1 MPAEDRDTHR
11 GDRACPGSEELGI
24 CSGLQISPLQ
34 VPRLP
39 HLQGQLWGQQAPP
52 ELRGC
57 DRGPRWQSGLG
68 CGGLLGL

>member
-1 MPAEDRDTHR
+1 MPAEDGDTHR

-39 HLQGQLWGQQAPP
+39 HSRGSSGVSRPLQNCEAVTG
-52 ELRGC
+52 
-57 DRGPRWQSGLG
+57 GP
-68 CGGLLGL
+68 GGSLA